1 MNEIWEDRGLDP
13 DSNIDKKQTKDIL
26 TEYIYQL
33 DSNVSI
39 SQDAFNKIFD
49 LLNTN
54 DSEEVSKEEIQKFIL
69 NINE

>member
-1 MNEIWEDRGLDP
+1 VNEIWEDRGLDP

-54 DSEEVSKEEIQKFIL
+54 DAEEVSKEEIQKFIL